1 MGAFTQ
7 TIAIA
12 GAGCVLPGGAG
23 VEDFWDS
30 LCAGR
35 SGIAPLRSKL
45 FHGDRIAAFGQIAE
59 EVRQACRQE
68 VPRNLQRYCTPAVLL
83 GVAAARQAL
92 QEAGLEPGEGRLRF
106 GLYCCQGGY
115 THPSLDAYAELLQEC
130 RAAHG
135 GLDLR
140 QLSSRVLEKRA
151 LDPFLVLK
159 SLSNGLS
166 GVVSLALGL
175 EGECNAYMQ
184 GVAGNQAA
192 LREARAALLGGR
204 IDAALVVAAGSEL
217 DALAL
222 AELARAGVIGTQG
235 AHAFRPFDRDG
246 EGGVAGEGAAALLLL
261 RSEDMSE
268 GPRVAIGGLTAHAEL
283 AALGLPDDPVDLLVC
298 NGTGIPAVD
307 RGLSEILARSRP
319 RHATCAQP
327 ITGLLSAAPGLADL
341 IVARSSLLGQC
352 VPPVAN
358 LERPVSADLPFVAGA
373 RQAARLRSCA
383 VIGRDDNGFSAC
395 YRLEYAGGL

>member
-23 VEDFWDS
+23 VEDFWNS

-35 SGIAPLRSKL
+35 SGIVPLQSSL
-45 FHGDRIAAFGQIAE
+45 FHGNRVAAFGQIPE
-59 EVRQACRQE
+59 EVRQACRQD
-68 VPRNLQRYCTPAVLL
+68 VPRNLQRYCTPAVVL

-92 QEAGLEPGEGRLRF
+92 QEAGVDPRQGHLRF

-130 RAAHG
+130 RG
-135 GLDLR
+135 GDDGLDLR
-140 QLSSRVLEKRA
+140 QLSARVLETRA

-166 GVVSLALGL
+166 GVVSLAFDL

-192 LREARAALLGGR
+192 LREACAALRSGR

-222 AELARAGVIGTQG
+222 AELARAGVIGTNG
-235 AHAFRPFDRDG
+235 ARAFRPFDLDG
-246 EGGVAGEGAAALLLL
+246 EGGVAGEGAAALLLR
-261 RSEDMSE
+261 RSEDMAA
-268 GPRVAIGGLTAHAEL
+268 GPRVAIGAIAAQAEL
-283 AALGLPDDPVDLLVC
+283 AALELPGEPVDLLVC
-298 NGTGIPAVD
+298 HGTGVPAVD
-307 RGLSEILARSRP
+307 RRLSALLARSRP

-327 ITGLLSAAPGLADL
+327 VTGLLSAAPGLADL
-341 IVARSSLLGQC
+341 IVARSSLLRQC
-352 VPPVAN
+352 VPPVAG
-358 LERPVSADLPFVAGA
+358 LERPVSADLPFVTGA
-373 RQAARLRSCA
+373 PQAARLRSCA
-383 VIGRDDNGFSAC
+383 VVGRDDNGFGAC
-395 YRLEYAGGL
+395 YRLDYADAR

>member
-23 VEDFWDS
+23 VDDFWNS

-35 SGIAPLRSKL
+35 SGIGPLRSQL
-45 FHGDRIAAFGQIAE
+45 FRGERVAAFGQIAE
-59 EVRQACRQE
+59 EVRLACRQD
-68 VPRNLQRYCTPAVLL
+68 VPRNLQRYCTPAVVL

-92 QEAGLEPGEGRLRF
+92 QEAGVDPRQGGLRF
-106 GLYCCQGGY
+106 GLYSCQGGY

-130 RAAHG
+130 RAAG
-135 GLDLR
+135 GLDVR
-140 QLSSRVLEKRA
+140 QLSSRVLETRT

-166 GVVSLALGL
+166 GVVSLAFGL

-192 LREARAALLGGR
+192 LREACAALRSRR

-235 AHAFRPFDRDG
+235 ARAFRPFDRDG
-246 EGGVAGEGAAALLLL
+246 EGGVAGEGAAALLL
-261 RSEDMSE
+261 RRGEDMPA
-268 GPRVAIGGLTAHAEL
+268 GPRIAIGSIAAHAEL
-283 AALGLPDDPVDLLVC
+283 AALELPGEPVDLLVC
-298 NGTGIPAVD
+298 NGTGIPAED
-307 RGLSEILARSRP
+307 RLLSGILARSRP

-327 ITGLLSAAPGLADL
+327 VTGLLSAAPSLADL
-341 IVARSSLLGQC
+341 IVARSSLLRQC
-352 VPPVAN
+352 VPPVAS
-358 LERPVSADLPFVAGA
+358 LERPVSADLPFVTDAPQPA
-373 RQAARLRSCA
+373 PLRSCA
-383 VIGRDDNGFSAC
+383 VVGRDDNGFSAC
-395 YRLEYAGGL
+395 YRLAYTDGY